1 MTYGVASWNGLH
13 VFSVEKNFSL
23 LPPLI
28 LSETGLE
35 QSQRVG
41 RHRSLGAGDTEK
53 DDGVQASPSGGH
65 FSIRANL
72 SVSIS
77 TSSPGPF

>member
-1 MTYGVASWNGLH
+1 MKYGVASWSGLH
-13 VFSVEKNFSL
+13 IFSVEKNSL

-28 LSETGLE
+28 LSATGQE

-41 RHRSLGAGDTEK
+41 RHRSLGAGDAEK
-53 DDGVQASPSGGH
+53 DDGVQASLSGVH

-72 SVSIS
+72 SVSIP
-77 TSSPGPF
+77 TSSPGSF